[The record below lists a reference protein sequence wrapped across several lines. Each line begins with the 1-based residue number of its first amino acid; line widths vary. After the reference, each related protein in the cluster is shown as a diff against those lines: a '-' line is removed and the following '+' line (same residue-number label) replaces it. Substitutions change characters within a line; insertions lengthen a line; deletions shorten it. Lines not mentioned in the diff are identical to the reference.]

1 MSHNPSTQDSFIA
14 QRPRRNRGTI
24 NLTEALGQR
33 VRSALHHWRKHRAVR
48 TLRQLDDRTLG
59 DIGLSRNDIRR
70 FVGDIPV
77 PAPSRISSGRT
88 ASSARPHPREQGRYL
103 DTYLSWR
110 DL

>member
-14 QRPRRNRGTI
+14 QRPRRNLGTI
-24 NLTEALGQR
+24 RLPEPLGQR
-33 VRSALHHWRKHRAVR
+33 IRSALHHWRKHRAVR

-59 DIGLSRNDIRR
+59 DIGLSRDDIRR
-70 FVGDIPV
+70 FVGDVLV

-88 ASSARPHPREQGRYL
+88 ANSACPHPREQGRHF